1 MYEIQNAKSSNNS
14 PLRDGLCDMMQ
25 RNRGSLTDGTL
36 MPNAWRAAGGS
47 GAGGGN
53 FLPVNQQKSVSTTS
67 SQDAGAQGPKPSYVP
82 PIQTRDAQGKTL
94 PQYRMGIGHRILG
107 TLANFANGFAGNHAQ
122 PIYVGPGALNNRYY
136 QEEAQR
142 QQQNLENN
150 LLQRAADRHRDAIDW
165 RTIMTDPVS
174 GKWVGTTFGGQRQE
188 IGTPPWVGPED
199 EDEDENDGGTNKDAP
214 GVDPQ
219 SAAPVGGQPKS
230 AARRR
235 FGEVRK
241 GKSYR

>member
-14 PLRDGLCDMMQ
+14 PLRDGLFDMMQ

-36 MPNAWRAAGGS
+36 MPNAWRAAGGR

-53 FLPVNQQKSVSTTS
+53 FLPVNQQKPVSTTS
-67 SQDAGAQGPKPSYVP
+67 SQDAGVQGPKPPTYQP
-82 PIQTRDAQGKTL
+82 QIQTRDAQGKTL

-107 TLANFANGFAGNHAQ
+107 TLTNFANGFAGNHAQ

-142 QQQNLENN
+142 QQSNLENN

-188 IGTPPWVGPED
+188 IGTPPWVGPGDDDKD
-199 EDEDENDGGTNKDAP
+199 EDNDGTNKDAP
-214 GVDPQ
+214 GVVLPGAKPQ
-219 SAAPVGGQPKS
+219 SAAPIGGQPRS

-235 FGEVRK
+235 FEE
-241 GKSYR
+241 